1 MKSQEINSENAPAA
15 AGGYAQAR
23 EVFDGKRTLYISGQ
37 IPVTVDGKTPSS
49 FEDQAQVAWD
59 NIKAQLSTANMSIEN
74 LVKVTIFLADR
85 QYTIPNRTARAT
97 ALGDHKPALTVII
110 AGIFDASW
118 LLEIE
123 AIAIA

>member
-1 MKSQEINSENAPAA
+1 MNSHEINSENAPVA

-23 EVFDGKRTLYISGQ
+23 EITGSNRTLYISGQ
-37 IPVTVDGKTPSS
+37 IPVTVDGKTPTS
-49 FEDQAQVAWD
+49 FEDQAQVAWN
-59 NIKAQLSTANMSIEN
+59 NIKAQLTAADMDIEN

-85 QYTIPNRTARAT
+85 QYALPNRTART
-97 ALGDHKPALTVII
+97 SALGDHKPALTVLI

-123 AIAIA
+123 AIAVA

>member
-1 MKSQEINSENAPAA
+1 MNSHEINSKNAPVA

-23 EVFDGKRTLYISGQ
+23 EITDSNRTLYISGQ
-37 IPVTVDGKTPSS
+37 IPVTVDGKTPAS
-49 FEDQAQVAWD
+49 FEDQAHVVWD
-59 NIKAQLSTANMSIEN
+59 NIKAQLFAANMDIEN
-74 LVKVTIFLADR
+74 LVKVTIFLSDR
-85 QYTIPNRTARAT
+85 KYALPNRTARAL

-123 AIAIA
+123 AIAVA